1 MNSCMERARRV
12 TLGLTVAGALPCVCV
27 VALAVVA
34 ATASQG
40 SLSTATATAAAAV
53 RIEYVAHASF
63 LIESPGGTRIVID
76 PFNGN
81 IWLGYGFPRG
91 IEADA
96 VLVSHPHYD
105 HDATY
110 YFPHDTTVLRRPGEY
125 RIGDVTMRGV
135 ATEHVGER
143 RFHERGETP
152 YNTVWVLETGGLRL
166 AHTGDSRP
174 LNELDLEAI
183 GPVDVVFLHAS
194 SFGAAGAGMLA
205 LLREQLAPKVLIPM
219 HYRHSDITELPAGM
233 RPVGDDMAGHQP
245 VYWDSNAIELAARA
259 TAGDSAAGVGLVTAG
274 AGAAEAGA
282 VTAGAAGA
290 VTSGRGGAVEL
301 DLSAPLAGDPRILVL
316 QHSPDVEPWPDS
328 MHDAWIEADEGAGML
343 ADAETLA
350 DAAQAEESLW
360 EGLFHYETAMDLAPG
375 VLKFG
380 YGAGR
385 ALAMLGQTADAI
397 ETLDHAL
404 ARAPLAD
411 WTDRARVHMLLGELY
426 ESTDQPNIAI
436 EHYEY
441 VVSQEHTHETT
452 MRERAIARLREL
464 RPR

>member
-1 MNSCMERARRV
+1 
-12 TLGLTVAGALPCVCV
+12 VCV
-27 VALAVVA
+27 VALAVAA

-53 RIEYVAHASF
+53 RIEYIAHASF
-63 LIESPGGTRIVID
+63 VVESPGGTRLVID

-81 IWLGYGFPRG
+81 IWLGYGFLRG

-125 RIGDVTMRGV
+125 RIGDVTVRGV

-143 RFHERGETP
+143 RFRERGETP

-174 LNELDLEAI
+174 LDELDLEAI
-183 GPVDVVFLHAS
+183 GPVDVLFLHAS

-205 LLREQLAPKVLIPM
+205 LLRERLTPKMLIPM
-219 HYRHSDITELPAGM
+219 HYRHADITELPAGM
-233 RPVGDDMAGHQP
+233 RPVEDYMVGHQP
-245 VYWDSNAIELAARA
+245 LYADGNAIELASSEAA
-259 TAGDSAAGVGLVTAG
+259 SDS
-274 AGAAEAGA
+274 AAEAGA
-282 VTAGAAGA
+282 DTAGRGA
-290 VTSGRGGAVEL
+290 TEGEAPTPARGGAIEL
-301 DLSAPLAGDPRILVL
+301 GAAPLAGDPRIVVL

>member
-1 MNSCMERARRV
+1 VTVTTLRGRPTHARSIAAA
-12 TLGLTVAGALPCVCV
+12 LALLLAGA
-27 VALAVVA
+27 AIA
-34 ATASQG
+34 APGQG
-40 SLSTATATAAAAV
+40 SV
-53 RIEYVAHASF
+53 RIEYIAHASF
-63 LIESPGGTRIVID
+63 VIESPGGTRIVID

-81 IWLGYGFPRG
+81 IWLGYSFPTG

-110 YFPHDTTVLRRPGEY
+110 YFANGTAVVRRPGEY
-125 RIGDVTMRGV
+125 RIGDVTVRGI

-143 RFHERGETP
+143 RFRERGETP
-152 YNTVWVLETGGLRL
+152 HNTIWVLETGGLRL

-174 LNELDLEAI
+174 LNELDLQTI
-183 GPVDVVFLHAS
+183 GRVDVVFLPAS
-194 SFGAAGAGMLA
+194 FFGAGGAGMLA
-205 LLREQLAPKVLIPM
+205 LLREHLAPKVLIPM
-219 HYRHSDITELPAGM
+219 HYRHADISELPEGM
-233 RPVGDDMAGHQP
+233 RPVEDYMAGHQP
-245 VYWDSNAIELAARA
+245 RFADGNAIELDD
-259 TAGDSAAGVGLVTAG
+259 AGP
-274 AGAAEAGA
+274 AEG
-282 VTAGAAGA
+282 
-290 VTSGRGGAVEL
+290 
-301 DLSAPLAGDPRILVL
+301 PQILVL
-316 QHSPDVEPWPDS
+316 KHSPGLEPWPDWL
-328 MHDAWIEADEGAGML
+328 HDAWIEAAEGAGML

-350 DAAQAEESLW
+350 DEAQAEESLW

-404 ARAPLAD
+404 ARAPRAD

-426 ESTDQPNIAI
+426 ETTDHPDIAI
-436 EHYEY
+436 EQYEY

-464 RPR
+464 TPR

>member
-1 MNSCMERARRV
+1 MLRGSPTHARSI
-12 TLGLTVAGALPCVCV
+12 AA
-27 VALAVVA
+27 ALALFLSGA
-34 ATASQG
+34 AIAAPGQG
-40 SLSTATATAAAAV
+40 SV
-53 RIEYVAHASF
+53 RIEYIAHASF
-63 LIESPGGTRIVID
+63 VIESPGGTRIVID

-81 IWLGYGFPRG
+81 IWLGYSFPPG
-91 IEADA
+91 IETDA

-125 RIGDVTMRGV
+125 RIGDVTVRGI

-143 RFHERGETP
+143 RFRERGETP
-152 YNTVWVLETGGLRL
+152 HNTIWVLETGGLRL

-183 GPVDVVFLHAS
+183 GPADVVFLHAS
-194 SFGAAGAGMLA
+194 SFGAGGAGALA

-219 HYRHSDITELPAGM
+219 HYRHADISELPEGM
-233 RPVGDDMAGHQP
+233 RPVEDYMEDHEARFADG
-245 VYWDSNAIELAARA
+245 NAIELDAAA
-259 TAGDSAAGVGLVTAG
+259 LAG
-274 AGAAEAGA
+274 ASKREAGA
-282 VTAGAAGA
+282 VTPGRGA
-290 VTSGRGGAVEL
+290 VIGP
-301 DLSAPLAGDPRILVL
+301 DSAGPAEGPQILVL
-316 QHSPDVEPWPDS
+316 RHSPGLEPWLDWL
-328 MHDAWIEADEGAGML
+328 HEAWIEAAEGAGML

-350 DAAQAEESLW
+350 DEAQAEESLW

-404 ARAPLAD
+404 ARAPRAD

-426 ESTDQPNIAI
+426 ETTDHPDIAI

-464 RPR
+464 RPITRSPRPVSRIGSLTTAATVFIFSGARRGAARTAR

>member
-1 MNSCMERARRV
+1 MV
-12 TLGLTVAGALPCVCV
+12 
-27 VALAVVA
+27 
-34 ATASQG
+34 
-40 SLSTATATAAAAV
+40 
-53 RIEYVAHASF
+53 
-63 LIESPGGTRIVID
+63 
-76 PFNGN
+76 
-81 IWLGYGFPRG
+81 
-91 IEADA
+91 
-96 VLVSHPHYD
+96 
-105 HDATY
+105 
-110 YFPHDTTVLRRPGEY
+110 
-125 RIGDVTMRGV
+125 
-135 ATEHVGER
+135 
-143 RFHERGETP
+143 
-152 YNTVWVLETGGLRL
+152 
-166 AHTGDSRP
+166 
-174 LNELDLEAI
+174 
-183 GPVDVVFLHAS
+183 
-194 SFGAAGAGMLA
+194 
-205 LLREQLAPKVLIPM
+205 
-219 HYRHSDITELPAGM
+219 
-233 RPVGDDMAGHQP
+233 GHQP
-245 VYWDSNAIELAARA
+245 LYADGNAIELASSEAA
-259 TAGDSAAGVGLVTAG
+259 SDS
-274 AGAAEAGA
+274 AAEAGA
-282 VTAGAAGA
+282 DTAGRGA
-290 VTSGRGGAVEL
+290 TEGEAPTPARGGAIEL
-301 DLSAPLAGDPRILVL
+301 GAAPLAGDPRIVVL

-343 ADAETLA
+343 TDAETLA

>member
-1 MNSCMERARRV
+1 MFAKADRV
-12 TLGLTVAGALPCVCV
+12 TAFLALTAIVVGL
-27 VALAVVA
+27 
-34 ATASQG
+34 G
-40 SLSTATATAAAAV
+40 SLPWAPAAVPASV
-53 RIEYVAHASF
+53 RIEYIAHASF
-63 LIESPGGTRIVID
+63 VIESPGGTRIAID

-81 IWLGYGFPRG
+81 IWLGYSFPRG

-110 YFPHDTTVLRRPGEY
+110 YFASNTAVIRRPGEY
-125 RIGDVTMRGV
+125 RIGDVTVRGV
-135 ATEHVGER
+135 ATEHVGEP
-143 RFHERGETP
+143 RFRERGETP
-152 YNTVWVLETGGLRL
+152 HNTIWVLETGGLRL
-166 AHTGDSRP
+166 AHTGDSRA
-174 LNELDLEAI
+174 LGELDLDAV
-183 GPVDVVFLHAS
+183 GQLDVVFLHAS
-194 SFGAAGAGMLA
+194 AFAAAGAGPLA
-205 LLREQLAPKVLIPM
+205 LLRERLAPKVLIPM
-219 HYRHSDITELPAGM
+219 HYRHSDITELPVGM
-233 RPVGDDMAGHQP
+233 RPVEDDMAGHEP
-245 VYWDSNAIELAARA
+245 LYADGNAIELASNAA
-259 TAGDSAAGVGLVTAG
+259 AGDSGAAAGL
-274 AGAAEAGA
+274 
-282 VTAGAAGA
+282 
-290 VTSGRGGAVEL
+290 VTSGRGGAIGL
-301 DLSAPLAGDPRILVL
+301 GAAALAGEPRIVVL
-316 QHSPDVEPWPDS
+316 QHSPGVEPWPDS
-328 MHDAWIEADEGAGML
+328 LHDAWMEAGEGAGML
-343 ADAETLA
+343 ADAEALA

-385 ALAMLGQTADAI
+385 ALAMLRQTADAI

-426 ESTDQPNIAI
+426 ERTDHPNIAI